1 MLWRKR
7 KKREELGDLFSR
19 KEESNN
25 HLAKVGLMFEYLLPL
40 HGVLLS

>member
-1 MLWRKR
+1 MEEEEEE
-7 KKREELGDLFSR
+7 EELGDLFSR

-25 HLAKVGLMFEYLLPL
+25 HLAKLGLMFEYLLPL

>member
-1 MLWRKR
+1 MEEEEEE
-7 KKREELGDLFSR
+7 EELGDLFSR
-19 KEESNN
+19 KESNN